1 MRERSS
7 SEFVGHR
14 VPEGQS
20 PLARRFQRRGKN
32 VLRPVPLGTAEG
44 SAVPPALRRHASNPA
59 LEAPGYWR
67 LSLRDTWS
75 RYIFV
80 FCFLIVLTATSAA
93 QTNAAVS
100 FEMPKSHN
108 PISAYSPS
116 HAPEPELTNSPR
128 LNQLIRDGKLYLS
141 LKDAI
146 RLAMENNLD
155 IAIARYNLP
164 IADMDILRTKAGG
177 VFRGV
182 NAGFVQGTP
191 GGGVG
196 GFGTGA
202 PGAGAGGTTAGA
214 GGAGAGASGLV
225 QSTLGVGTAVP
236 SYDPTIVASV
246 GAEHQTTPLA
256 NQRIYGVPLLQL
268 NTGQANFGFTQAF
281 ATGSSISFEFNNNR
295 QTTNSPF
302 FNLSPDLGS
311 MYRFSFQ
318 QQLLSGFGFGPNLR
332 YLRIAKNNKKISDI
346 AFKDQVMATVTQIQ
360 NIYWDLVNAYE
371 QSQVNEQ
378 SLAFA
383 QQSLDNAKKQFQ
395 LQSIPAMD
403 VMRAE
408 AEVSKRDQDLTVART
423 SLQLQELLMKNA
435 LTKSLD
441 DPVLESVSVVPTY
454 TLQSSQVAPPGE
466 NVQDLIQQALHDR
479 PELFESDVDLANR
492 QISRKA
498 ARNALLPS
506 LSLAAFYGGSG
517 LAGPLNPVYNVPGV
531 PNASTVPTDFSG
543 ALGNAFNNTAPDY
556 YVGFNLNI
564 PIRNRVAKADQ
575 YRSELEYR
583 QAQLRREELRKQI
596 RIEVRNAEYALEQ
609 TAARVEAARKSR
621 DLAQRTFEITQK
633 EQTLGAGSTFQ
644 TMTAQRD
651 LALAELDL
659 VTATTTYQKAKVE
672 LDRAT
677 GTTLEHNGI
686 QIADAIKGTVSAV
699 STQAP

>member
-1 MRERSS
+1 MRSS
-7 SEFVGHR
+7 SRLER
-14 VPEGQS
+14 
-20 PLARRFQRRGKN
+20 LAAFLFWSVVCACTCFSQQ
-32 VLRPVPLGTAEG
+32 PT
-44 SAVPPALRRHASNPA
+44 NPA
-59 LEAPGYWR
+59 NSNTIANTSP
-67 LSLRDTWS
+67 S
-75 RYIFV
+75 RPHYSSV
-80 FCFLIVLTATSAA
+80 FK
-93 QTNAAVS
+93 
-100 FEMPKSHN
+100 MPSSRN
-108 PISAYSPS
+108 PLSAYSPS
-116 HAPEPELTNSPR
+116 STPEPELTNSPR

-182 NAGFVQGTP
+182 NAGVVEGTP

-268 NTGQANFGFTQAF
+268 NTGQANFGFSQAF

-302 FNLSPDLGS
+302 FNLSPALGA

-332 YLRIAKNNKKISDI
+332 YLRIANNNKKISDI
-346 AFKDQVMATVTQIQ
+346 AFKDQVMATVTQIE
-360 NIYWDLVNAYE
+360 NIYWDLVNAYQ

-378 SLAFA
+378 SRAFA
-383 QQSLDNAKKQFQ
+383 QQSLENARKQ
-395 LQSIPAMD
+395 LQLESIPAMD
-403 VMRAE
+403 VMKAE
-408 AEVSKRDQDLTVART
+408 AEVSKREQDLTVART

-435 LTKSLD
+435 LTKSLE
-441 DPVLESVSVVPTY
+441 DPVLESVNVVPTD
-454 TLQSSQVAPPGE
+454 TLQSAQIVPSNQS
-466 NVQDLIQQALHDR
+466 VQELIQQALRDR
-479 PELFESDVDLANR
+479 PELAESDVDLVNR

-506 LSLAAFYGGSG
+506 LSLVAFYGGSG
-517 LAGPLNPVYNVPGV
+517 LAGPLNPVYNVPAV
-531 PNASTVPTDFSG
+531 PNSSNVPADYPG
-543 ALGNAFNNTAPDY
+543 ALKNAFNNTAPDY
-556 YVGFNLNI
+556 YVGINLNI

-583 QAQLRREELRKQI
+583 QAELRREELRKQI

-633 EQTLGAGSTFQ
+633 EQVLGAGSTFQ

-651 LALAELDL
+651 LALAELDF
-659 VTATTTYQKAKVE
+659 VAAMTVYEKARVE
-672 LDRAT
+672 VERAI
-677 GTTLEHNGI
+677 GSTLEHNGI
-686 QIADAIKGTVSAV
+686 AIQDAIDATVSSA
-699 STQAP
+699 TP

>member
-1 MRERSS
+1 MNCREHFRSLLVWLM
-7 SEFVGHR
+7 VGLT
-14 VPEGQS
+14 V
-20 PLARRFQRRGKN
+20 
-32 VLRPVPLGTAEG
+32 
-44 SAVPPALRRHASNPA
+44 SAS
-59 LEAPGYWR
+59 
-67 LSLRDTWS
+67 
-75 RYIFV
+75 
-80 FCFLIVLTATSAA
+80 A
-93 QTNAAVS
+93 QTNGSVS
-100 FEMPKSHN
+100 LEMPKSRS
-108 PISAYSPS
+108 PFSAYT
-116 HAPEPELTNSPR
+116 AATTPEPSLINSPG
-128 LNQLIRDGKLYLS
+128 LTQLIRDGKLYLS

-146 RLAMENNLD
+146 RLALENNLD

-182 NAGFVQGTP
+182 NTGVVQGTP

-225 QSTLGVGTAVP
+225 QSTLGVGTVVQ
-236 SYDPTIVASV
+236 SYDPVIIGTF
-246 GAEHQTTPLA
+246 GEEHQTTPLA
-256 NQRIYGVPLLQL
+256 NLQIYGVPLLQL
-268 NTGQANFGFTQAF
+268 NTGQANVGFAQAF
-281 ATGSSISFEFNNNR
+281 PTGSSFSFEFNNNR

-302 FNLSPDLGS
+302 FNLSPALGS
-311 MYRFSFQ
+311 MYRISFQ

-332 YLRIAKNNKKISDI
+332 YLRIAKNDKKISDI
-346 AFKDQVMATVTQIQ
+346 GFKDQVMATVTQVE
-360 NIYWDLVNAYE
+360 NIYWDLVSAYE
-371 QSQVNEQ
+371 QAQVNEQ
-378 SLAFA
+378 SVTFA
-383 QQSLDNAKKQFQ
+383 QQSLDNAKKQLQ

-441 DPVLESVSVVPTY
+441 DPVLESVNVVPTDRAQ
-454 TLQSSQVAPPGE
+454 TAQPSAANQSV
-466 NVQDLIQQALHDR
+466 QALIDQALRNR
-479 PELFESDVDLANR
+479 PELQESDVDLMNR

-506 LSLAAFYGGSG
+506 LSLVAFYGGSG
-517 LAGPLNPVYNVPGV
+517 LAGPLNPAYNIPGV
-531 PNASTVPTDFSG
+531 PNVSRVPADFGG
-543 ALGNAFNNTAPDY
+543 ALGNSFNNTAPDY

-575 YRSELEYR
+575 YRSDLEYR
-583 QAQLRREELRKQI
+583 QAELRREELRKQI

-609 TAARVEAARKSR
+609 TAARVDAAQKAR

-651 LALAELDL
+651 LALGELDL
-659 VTATTTYQKAKVE
+659 VTAMTVYEKAKVE

-677 GTTLEHNGI
+677 ASTLEHNGI
-686 QIADAIKGTVSAV
+686 EIQAAITGVISSSK
-699 STQAP
+699 P